1 MDFLRMF
8 IRYGIDRQEVA
19 ELLGEDMSVVE
30 RMDDKTVTRLVLKL
44 VDKRS

>member
-8 IRYGIDRQEVA
+8 IRYGIDRQEMA

-44 VDKRS
+44 VDRSS